1 MSQWGETQSSLCIRW
16 SRLPKESLARLSEQA
31 YDKHQPS
38 MTAITFV
45 NWVNTDS
52 LPNNHILPSLSQSI
66 TPQIARKWLHNLGF
80 CSISSKKGLYFDE
93 HKQDDV
99 VKYSK
104 LFLCEI
110 EILQST
116 HLPPSTC
123 STSQTEKNIGNES
136 SEKWLVLIYQW
147 GEIMPMGWRRQINN
161 LFQKSSSR
169 VMVYWRTPWVLTI
182 KSWRTWIG

>member
-66 TPQIARKWLHNLGF
+66 TPKLQENGCIILG
-80 CSISSKKGLYFDE
+80 SVLYQVKKA
-93 HKQDDV
+93 
-99 VKYSK
+99 
-104 LFLCEI
+104 C
-110 EILQST
+110 ILT
-116 HLPPSTC
+116 
-123 STSQTEKNIGNES
+123 NIN
-136 SEKWLVLIYQW
+136 K
-147 GEIMPMGWRRQINN
+147 MM
-161 LFQKSSSR
+161 
-169 VMVYWRTPWVLTI
+169 
-182 KSWRTWIG
+182 